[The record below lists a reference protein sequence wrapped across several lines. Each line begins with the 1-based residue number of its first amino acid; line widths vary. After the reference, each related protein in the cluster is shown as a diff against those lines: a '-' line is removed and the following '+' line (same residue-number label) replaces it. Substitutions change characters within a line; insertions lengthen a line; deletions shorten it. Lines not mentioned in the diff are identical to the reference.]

1 MKYSVGLGSFLSSLC
16 SIKPCHRDD
25 DGGTPSVVLWPI
37 PMPYPEVFCSG
48 KFTADG
54 WRKKRLCLQLLL
66 LNWLWLGRPSTAPGA
81 LRLGRKL
88 KQRQW
93 RVVKLLESLAE
104 DGNSP
109 LQVDAAMMGRVAS
122 KAENADKELAS
133 LHRAAAVLTGQGS
146 DKMYSR
152 LNSGLGGLPHDAE
165 YDGFRFGAFEGC
177 LRQEKFVAAKP
188 VEADRLTFV
197 GTPQFD
203 PSDLFD
209 QKTYEVYAD
218 PLQSVVDE
226 NFEPPPV
233 KILATPDEKVKL
245 LQKLAATGRLL
256 LLSEQECDMKYSA
269 GLFSVVKDLS
279 KDRLILDARPSN
291 GRERAVGTWTSTLA
305 SPSTL
310 AQIEL
315 LPGEILLG
323 SGQDLRD
330 YFYQF
335 RVTADRARRNCL
347 AGVLGRS
354 EIDAIFGVD
363 ARPEL
368 ATGVA
373 ALNTLAMGDCS
384 ACDFA
389 QGAHL
394 MLLLTSNAAL
404 VSELLLGKK
413 PPPRGLLAIGAVIDD
428 LVMLEKVL
436 KRDLQQIKEG
446 AVKTQADDRIK
457 KALDG
462 YGRSHLETN
471 PKKAF
476 HNTPL
481 CSFWGIELDG
491 ERGVLRPSSSR
502 LLPLIGIT
510 FRVCCLGLATCSLL
524 QSLAGSWISVFLV
537 RRRTMSSMNLIFDAI
552 GCSENGGQIIRL
564 SEELVDELF
573 TYCFLGSLCWVN
585 LRASTNGSIRATD
598 ASDWGMAGVCSEQP
612 VSLCREFC
620 RHAIQKS
627 VWSQLLPPS
636 KAWLRAKGRLE
647 EDDELP
653 EEKFDCH
660 PLFEILARCIP
671 YKETWRM
678 QHKKQIHINIGELR
692 AHLREESYLAP
703 NAMSSR
709 QLYGLDS
716 QVSLGCLIKGRSSS
730 KSLNQELL
738 RSLPIM
744 VGSDLYGFYLYYPSK
759 LNRADGPTRKAPP
772 PPPSGQGE
780 ASLVEA
786 A

>member
-1 MKYSVGLGSFLSSLC
+1 MPFTPPIRPSSGRQRKLGPSGRVKLGGGASPRVTVSTRGTSSERGGGPVLQATRPTLGRDCSKPSSGYGRLCDEEAKLELQKGERRCRSKVEGCSKGQSKAWGASRHDIGKDGGGTEIDGDSVPGGCNTKKAAVPGAEAPTFSVAGFWNSCPRLLTKYSAGLGAFLSSLC

-25 DGGTPSVVLWPI
+25 DDGTPSVVLWPI

-54 WRKKRLCLQLLL
+54 WRPSVASAY
-66 LNWLWLGRPSTAPGA
+66 NWLWLGRPSTAPGA
-81 LRLGRKL
+81 LRFGRKL

-152 LNSGLGGLPHDAE
+152 LNSGLGGLPSDAE
-165 YDGFRFGAFEGC
+165 YDDFRFGVFEGC
-177 LRQEKFVAAKP
+177 LKQEKFVAAKP

-209 QKTYEVYAD
+209 QRTYEVYAD
-218 PLQSVVDE
+218 PLQHAVVDE
-226 NFEPPPV
+226 NFEPPLV

-245 LQKLAATGRLL
+245 LRKLATTGRLL

-315 LPGEILLG
+315 LPGEILLR

-368 ATGVA
+368 TTGVA

-394 MLLLTSNAAL
+394 MLLLTCNAAF
-404 VSELLLGKK
+404 VPELLLGRK
-413 PPPRGLLAIGAVIDD
+413 PPPRGLLSIEAVIDD
-428 LVMLEKVL
+428 LVMLERVL

-446 AVKTQADDRIK
+446 AVKTQADGRIK
-457 KALDG
+457 RALDG
-462 YGRSHLETN
+462 YSRAHLETN

-491 ERGVLRPSSSR
+491 ERGVIRPSSSR
-502 LLPLIGIT
+502 LLLIGIT

-552 GCSENGGQIIRL
+552 GCSENGGQVIRL
-564 SEELVDELF
+564 SEELIDELF

-612 VSLCREFC
+612 VSQG
-620 RHAIQKS
+620 I
-627 VWSQLLPPS
+627 LPSCNSEECVVAVAPS
-636 KAWLRAKGRLE
+636 
-647 EDDELP
+647 
-653 EEKFDCH
+653 
-660 PLFEILARCIP
+660 
-671 YKETWRM
+671 
-678 QHKKQIHINIGELR
+678 
-692 AHLREESYLAP
+692 
-703 NAMSSR
+703 
-709 QLYGLDS
+709 
-716 QVSLGCLIKGRSSS
+716 
-730 KSLNQELL
+730 
-738 RSLPIM
+738 
-744 VGSDLYGFYLYYPSK
+744 
-759 LNRADGPTRKAPP
+759 
-772 PPPSGQGE
+772 
-780 ASLVEA
+780 
-786 A
+786 

>member
-1 MKYSVGLGSFLSSLC
+1 M
-16 SIKPCHRDD
+16 
-25 DGGTPSVVLWPI
+25 VLWPI

-54 WRKKRLCLQLLL
+54 WRPSVASAY
-66 LNWLWLGRPSTAPGA
+66 NWLWLGRPSTAPGA
-81 LRLGRKL
+81 LRFGRKL

-152 LNSGLGGLPHDAE
+152 LNSGLGGLPSDAE
-165 YDGFRFGAFEGC
+165 YDDFRFGVFEGC
-177 LRQEKFVAAKP
+177 LKQEKFVAAKP

-209 QKTYEVYAD
+209 QRTYEVYAD
-218 PLQSVVDE
+218 PLQHAVVDE
-226 NFEPPPV
+226 NFEPPLV

-245 LQKLAATGRLL
+245 LRKLATTGRLL

-315 LPGEILLG
+315 LPGEILLR

-368 ATGVA
+368 TTGVA

-394 MLLLTSNAAL
+394 MLLLTCNAAF
-404 VSELLLGKK
+404 VPELLLGRK
-413 PPPRGLLAIGAVIDD
+413 PPPRGLLSIGAVIDD
-428 LVMLEKVL
+428 LVMLERVL

-446 AVKTQADDRIK
+446 AVKTQADGRIK
-457 KALDG
+457 RALDG
-462 YGRSHLETN
+462 YSRAHLETN

-491 ERGVLRPSSSR
+491 ERGVIRPSSSR
-502 LLPLIGIT
+502 LLLIGIT

-552 GCSENGGQIIRL
+552 GCSENGGQVIRL
-564 SEELVDELF
+564 SEELIDELF
-573 TYCFLGSLCWVN
+573 TYCFLGSLCCGSTFE
-585 LRASTNGSIRATD
+585 LRP
-598 ASDWGMAGVCSEQP
+598 MAPFGPLMLQIGVWLESALN
-612 VSLCREFC
+612 SLCRREFC

-653 EEKFDCH
+653 DEKFDCH

-671 YKETWRM
+671 YKETWRQ
-678 QHKKQIHINIGELR
+678 QHKKQVHINIGELR

-703 NAMSSR
+703 NSMSSR

-744 VGSDLYGFYLYYPSK
+744 VGSDLYGFYMYYPSK

-772 PPPSGQGE
+772 PPPDKE
-780 ASLVEA
+780 KPHW
-786 A
+786 